1 MRLLRHLSLLVCL
14 LCFLQPVQ
22 SQTTVYRYASTTD
35 SRGCTFYAL
44 EGTIGQLFYM
54 NDYGDD
60 AAIWKRYGNVLR
72 AAGRNN
78 LQFAAL
84 GSENGTVFYALE
96 GNSGQLHFMLDFG
109 DMPGAWKA
117 YGEPIRLFGDE
128 TLLFTAAKEEQGAK
142 FTAIDANNGQVYY
155 MFDYG
160 ERAGR
165 WRTYGGIIK

>member
-1 MRLLRHLSLLVCL
+1 MHLSIRFLFLISLV
-14 LCFLQPVQ
+14 VIAQ
-22 SQTTVYRYASTTD
+22 SSMAQTTVYRYASTSDTMG
-35 SRGCTFYAL
+35 STFYAL
-44 EGTIGQLFYM
+44 EGTTGQLFYM
-54 NDYGDD
+54 NDYGDA

-72 AAGRNN
+72 AAGRNS

-96 GNSGQLHFMLDFG
+96 SNSGQLHYMLDFG
-109 DMPGAWKA
+109 DTPATWKA

-128 TLLFTAAKEEQGAK
+128 TLLFTAAKEERGAK

-160 ERAGR
+160 ELAGR